1 MFSPLE
7 VLYIVLAFCALWFTA
22 GIFWII
28 WQIATV
34 IRTVNMAVGQVQ
46 ETMSKMEEAITGIRS
61 KFDNTSASLGA
72 VVHTAT
78 KAVEYIMEKK
88 LNKAAKRATAKKS
101 TSRKKKMDS

>member
-1 MFSPLE
+1 MFSPLD
-7 VLYIVLAFCALWFTA
+7 VLYIVLAFCTLWLTA

-61 KFDNTSASLGA
+61 KFDHTSASLGA

-78 KAVEYIMEKK
+78 KAVEYLIERRTKK
-88 LNKAAKRATAKKS
+88 INRSPARKT
-101 TSRKKKMDS
+101 TSRKKKSDS